1 MAGYVME
8 CGIPFDFDA
17 PNEFNAAGS
26 MGFAMFWRDR
36 DVAPAQGFDWANYGQ
51 QTDVPCHAGQANAA
65 FNTDTWGTLNF
76 GGPLRGPRGNVE
88 VRPWGK
94 ITVDGDLSDWPLDQF
109 DTPAVMPADVLTS
122 ITVASDGD
130 HIIFD
135 KSLVGH
141 FNGTST
147 ATGFINDATD
157 GSDMSSEMYMVYS
170 SSALYILEIRLDN
183 SIWDSE
189 AACAN
194 WGNDGFE
201 FFLDVRNDSN
211 NCASDSFP
219 NFNESGENVD
229 DHQLTWGVN
238 SSFATDARAHY
249 ERGGQNT
256 TLDCFDPAVPG
267 DGTFRDALD
276 TAFPAGSEATTR
288 HADMGAVVASV
299 GGNDANGKAGYV
311 LEAAIPFD
319 FDTTNDFNPTANG
332 VMGWSMFWRDRD
344 VAPAQGFDWANYQ
357 QQVDVPCHSGQVN
370 NAFHTSSWGQITFSS
385 RGFLVDPVNV
395 VEVRPLDG
403 PGAPVI
409 VIDGDASEWPLG
421 QFDDPATLDDFPG
434 AQGATGQDGGDHIV
448 FAKGKIGHFNGTSTA
463 TGFINDATDG
473 SDMSSEMYMVYSSS
487 ALYILE
493 IRLDN
498 SIWDSEAA
506 CANWGNDGFEF
517 FLDVRNDSNNCAS
530 DSFPNFNESG
540 ENVDDHQ
547 LTWGVNSSFATDA
560 RAHYERGGQNTT
572 LDCFD
577 PAVPGDGTFRDALD
591 TAFPGGSEATTRHAD
606 MGTVVASVGGIDANG
621 KAGYVLEAALP
632 WNFDTAGDF
641 NATDNPTMGWSMFWR
656 DRDVAPA
663 QGFDWANYHQQTDVP
678 CHAGQANAA
687 FDTATWGDITFS
699 DRSFVFGSNIK
710 PGDAN
715 QDGVVDISDP
725 VAFLGSYF
733 NGVAL
738 PGDNCLQVATGG
750 TPALAFTAVGEQIL
764 DFNGDSTLDIS
775 DAVGALS
782 YLFAGGA
789 AHVGGEGCVLI
800 VNEPDCSESCSP

>member
-1 MAGYVME
+1 MMLRASLSRLVAICGAVALFAWCSSAYADSAGVR
-8 CGIPFDFDA
+8 GNLNV
-17 PNEFNAAGS
+17 NEVAAG
-26 MGFAMFWRDR
+26 
-36 DVAPAQGFDWANYGQ
+36 
-51 QTDVPCHAGQANAA
+51 T
-65 FNTDTWGTLNF
+65 
-76 GGPLRGPRGNVE
+76 
-88 VRPWGK
+88 
-94 ITVDGDLSDWPLDQF
+94 ITVDGDPSDWDLASYTDNLALPDF
-109 DTPAVMPADVLTS
+109 PAGQDPSAEE
-122 ITVASDGD
+122 GD
-130 HIIFD
+130 HIVFD
-135 KSLVGH
+135 KAKIGH

-157 GSDMSSEMYMVYS
+157 GSDMTGALYFAYD
-170 SSALYILEIRLDN
+170 SSALYILEVRADN

-201 FFLDVRNDSN
+201 FFLDTSNDSAG
-211 NCASDSFP
+211 CASSSFP
-219 NFNESGENVD
+219 NFNEGGVWVD

-238 SSFATDARAHY
+238 SSFMSDARAHY

-276 TAFPAGSEATTR
+276 TAFPGGSEFTTR
-288 HADMGAVVASV
+288 YADIGTVTASI
-299 GGNDANGKAGYV
+299 GGTSVSGMPGYIMEAG
-311 LEAAIPFD
+311 IPFD
-319 FDTTNDFNPTANG
+319 FDATNQFNPGTNS
-332 VMGWSMFWRDRD
+332 VMGFSGFWRDRD
-344 VAPAQGFDWANYQ
+344 VAPAQGFDWANWGQ
-357 QQVDVPCHSGQVN
+357 QIDVPCTGSPAPLH
-370 NAFHTSSWGQITFSS
+370 AFNTDSWGTITFVPIPEGP
-385 RGFLVDPVNV
+385 RGDLTIPQWT
-395 VEVRPLDG
+395 
-403 PGAPVI
+403 GAPI
-409 VIDGDASEWPLG
+409 TIDGDASDWPLSS
-421 QFDDPATLDDFPG
+421 FTSPAELPDYPG
-434 AQGATGQDGGDHIV
+434 AVGAVAGVDGDHLV
-448 FAKGKIGHFNGTSTA
+448 FNKAKIGHFNGTSTA

-473 SDMSSEMYMVYSSS
+473 SDMASVVYMMYDSS

-493 IRLDN
+493 VRADN

-517 FLDVRNDSNNCAS
+517 FFDAANDSSGCAS
-530 DSFPNFNESG
+530 DSFPNFNEFG
-540 ENVDDHQ
+540 VYVDDHQ